1 MTQQTLPKILFQ
13 VKHLKG
19 MSGFQFTMAKI
30 ILPKAHWTTL
40 FEQLKSQ
47 VPEAFDGNGD
57 TLNLTEGKWHNT
69 GNKKMFI
76 SSVDGT
82 ILGYYPMLNSKE
94 GNSAVEYARKDFQQW
109 SKVDLEDR
117 KIKVQ
122 AVIDEM
128 DRQKE
133 LLAYLLVW
141 EIGKPF
147 DQALNG
153 VERCI
158 SGVQWY
164 LDGID
169 NMLGDRKPLGLIS
182 NIASW
187 NYPISVL
194 VHACLVQALSGN
206 TIIAKTPTDGG
217 LFALTLCFGIAQKH
231 GLPFSL
237 ISGSGGV
244 LSESLVAH
252 ESVDCLSYVGGKSN
266 GRLIASSLFDKK
278 KRYML
283 EMEGVNTY
291 GVWNFNDWETLKKQ
305 IKSGFGYGKQRCT
318 AYVRFVVQR
327 SLLPQFLEVYLPALK
342 SLTYGHPLLVEE
354 GTTEL
359 PTYDFGPLI
368 NSKKV
373 SDLNVMFNDATS
385 KGAAAIYQGTFDE
398 DLFLPH
404 QDISA
409 YYAPTSLLNLPK
421 NAMLYH
427 SEPFGPLDSIVL
439 VDSQEELISE
449 MNVSNGS
456 LVTTIA
462 CDDPKEA
469 QLIAQQLR
477 GYKVGIN
484 KLKSRGDNEATFG
497 GLGESWKG
505 CFVGGELLV
514 RAVTMGEPNEK
525 LPGNFP
531 EYTLLPDNRA

>member
-1 MTQQTLPKILFQ
+1 
-13 VKHLKG
+13 
-19 MSGFQFTMAKI
+19 MAKI
-30 ILPKAHWTTL
+30 ILPQARWESL
-40 FEQLKSQ
+40 LQQLKNQ
-47 VPEAFDGNGD
+47 VPEAFDGTGD
-57 TLNLTEGKWHNT
+57 ILNLIEGKWQQT
-69 GNKKMFI
+69 GNKKMFT

-82 ILGYYPMLNSKE
+82 ILGHYPMLNAKN
-94 GNSAVEYARKDFQQW
+94 GNNAVEYARADFNQW
-109 SKVDLEDR
+109 SKVSLDDR

-128 DRQKE
+128 EQQKE
-133 LLAYLLVW
+133 LLAYMLVW
-141 EIGKPF
+141 EIGKPY

-164 LDGID
+164 ID
-169 NMLGDRKPLGLIS
+169 DIENMLGDRKPLGLIS

-194 VHACLVQALSGN
+194 VHACLVQVLSGN
-206 TIIAKTPTDGG
+206 SIIAKTPTDGG
-217 LFALTLCFGIAQKH
+217 LFALTLCFGIAHKH

-237 ISGSGGV
+237 ISGSGGI
-244 LSESLVAH
+244 LSESLVLH
-252 ESVDCLSYVGGKSN
+252 EAVDCLSYVGGKSN
-266 GRLIASSLFDKK
+266 GRMIASSLFDKE

-291 GVWNFNDWETLKKQ
+291 GVWNFSDWETMKKQ
-305 IKSGFGYGKQRCT
+305 IKAGFGYGKQRCT

-327 SLLPQFLEVYLPALK
+327 TLLPQFLEIYLPVLK

-354 GTTEL
+354 GTSEL
-359 PTYDFGPLI
+359 PKYDFGPLI

-373 SDLNVMFNDATS
+373 SDLNVIFNDAIS
-385 KGAAAIYQGTFDE
+385 KGAAAIYQGTLNE

-409 YYAPTSLLNLPK
+409 YYPPTSLLNLPK

-456 LVTTIA
+456 LVTSIA

-469 QLIAQQLR
+469 KNIAQQLR

-484 KLKSRGDNEATFG
+484 TLKSRGDNEATFG
-497 GLGESWKG
+497 GIGESWKG
-505 CFVGGELLV
+505 CFVGGEHLV
-514 RAVTMGEPNEK
+514 KAVTIGEPNEK
-525 LPGNFP
+525 LAGNFP
-531 EYTLLPDNRA
+531 EYTLLPEIR